1 VLKVVSS
8 DRPVDSGQT
17 QRDLPAGTVT
27 FLFTDIENS
36 TLLVQE
42 LGERWVDVLQAQR
55 LIMRRAIAAYEG
67 HEIGTEGDS
76 FFVVFASAEKGAAAV
91 VEAQR
96 ALVAHSW
103 PGFQVRVRMG
113 LHTGEGKVVG
123 DGYVGLDVHRAARI
137 AAAGHGGQVLL
148 SEATATLIGKA
159 LPPGALPRDLGEY
172 RLKDL
177 PRPEHI
183 YQLDVEGL
191 PTEFPA
197 LKSLDLRR
205 NNLPLHLTTFH
216 GREQELAEV
225 KRLLSDV
232 RLVTLLGPGGMGKTR
247 LAIRVASEVLEE
259 YEGVWLL
266 ELAPLSDGDLVAP
279 TLLSLLG
286 LREQPGRTPVD
297 TLIDYL
303 GSRKVLVV
311 MDNCEHLMEACA
323 SLGEKLLR
331 ACPKVRILAT
341 SREALRVAA
350 ETAWRVPPLALPD
363 PERLPPVETL
373 AQSSAV
379 ALFADRAVT
388 ALPTFTL
395 SEKNAR
401 LIVQICQRLDGI
413 PLAIELAAAR
423 LSVLSVEQIATRLQD
438 RFRLLT
444 GGSRTALPRQQTLR
458 ATLDWSYDLLADPE
472 RALLRRVSV
481 FAGGFNLEAAEA
493 VCGWDP
499 LAPDEV
505 LDQVAALGGKSL
517 LVISEQD
524 AQPRYGL
531 LETIREYAA
540 ARAGSAGEK
549 DELDQRHRNYFLEL
563 AEEAEPRLRGPDQLL
578 WLERLDGELDN
589 LRAGFRCSQERD
601 DPDPAFRFATALGLF
616 WRARGR
622 FSEGREW
629 LERVLQTVKG
639 SPALHAKALAWAGY
653 LAIWQ
658 GAHAQA
664 EQRAEEGLAL
674 YRKLGDPRGISF
686 ALQTLGAV
694 ALNQD
699 DYDRA
704 IQLEEESL
712 SYFREVNDK
721 SGIGLSYLYLGFIAL
736 QKAEHSRAMELLQEA
751 LTLFHQVGDKRSIAI
766 ASRVMGDVELTQGHY
781 ASATALLEESLT
793 LVREAK
799 DSQEIRS
806 ILQLL
811 GRAALCEGHYS
822 RATERFEE
830 SLKLARELGQRL
842 GIGGSL
848 IQLGTVARLEGDL
861 ERACRLITEGLSAL
875 DTREKYGIA
884 SALQALAH
892 VVSAQDR
899 PQEAAILFGAAQALR
914 EDLGTPLPSFEQ
926 EEYIKGMEKL
936 RSLLT
941 KADFAQLSADGRGL
955 SLEDAVRRAF
965 QAGGVARADVTA

>member
-8 DRPVDSGQT
+8 DRPTDTGQT
-17 QRDLPAGTVT
+17 RRDLPTGTVT

-42 LGERWVDVLQAQR
+42 LGERWVEVLQAQR
-55 LIMRRAIAAYEG
+55 LIMRQAIGAYDG

-76 FFVVFASAEKGAAAV
+76 FFVVFASAEKAAAAV
-91 VEAQR
+91 VDAQR

-113 LHTGEGKVVG
+113 LHSGEARVVG

-159 LPPGALPRDLGEY
+159 LPRGAVPRDLGEH

-197 LKSLDLRR
+197 LKSLDIRR

-225 KRLLSDV
+225 KRLLSEV

-279 TLLSLLG
+279 TLLTVLG
-286 LREQPGRTPVD
+286 LREQPGRTAVD
-297 TLIDYL
+297 TMIDYL
-303 GSRKVLVV
+303 GSRKVFVV
-311 MDNCEHLMEACA
+311 MDNCEHLLEACA
-323 SLGEKLLR
+323 GLAEKLLR
-331 ACPKVRILAT
+331 TCPKVRILAT

-379 ALFADRAVT
+379 ALFTDRAVS
-388 ALPTFTL
+388 ALPAFTL

-458 ATLDWSYDLLADPE
+458 ATLDWSYDLLAEPE

-505 LDQVAALGGKSL
+505 LDQVAALGEKSL

-531 LETIREYAA
+531 LETVREYAA
-540 ARAGSAGEK
+540 ARAASAGEK

-563 AEEAEPRLRGPDQLL
+563 AEEAEPKLHGPDQLL
-578 WLERLDGELDN
+578 WLQRLDDELDN
-589 LRAGFRCSQERD
+589 LRAGFKCSYERD
-601 DPDPAFRFATALGLF
+601 DADPALRFATALGLF

-629 LERVLQTVKG
+629 LERVLQMVKG

-653 LAIWQ
+653 LAILH
-658 GAHAQA
+658 GAHKQA
-664 EQRAEEGLAL
+664 EQQAEESLAI
-674 YRKLGDPRGISF
+674 YKKLGDKRGIGF

-699 DYDRA
+699 EYDRA

-712 SYFREVNDK
+712 TYFDEVRDK
-721 SGIGLSYLYLGFIAL
+721 SGLGLSYLSLGFIAV
-736 QKAEHSRAMELLQEA
+736 QKAEPSRAMARLQDA
-751 LTLFHQVGDKRSIAI
+751 LSLFRQVGDKRSIAI
-766 ASRVMGDVELTQGHY
+766 ASRVMGDVELTQAHY
-781 ASATALLEESLT
+781 ASATALLEESLSF
-793 LVREAK
+793 VREAK
-799 DSQEIRS
+799 DTLEVRI
-806 ILQLL
+806 ILRLL
-811 GRAALCEGHYS
+811 GRAALGEADYL
-822 RATERFEE
+822 RATRLFEE
-830 SLKLARELGQRL
+830 SLKIARELNHRL
-842 GIGGSL
+842 GIGISL
-848 IQLGTVARLEGDL
+848 VQLGTVARLEGDL
-861 ERACRLITEGLSAL
+861 DRAAALIVESLAIH
-875 DTREKYGIA
+875 DMPEKYAIT
-884 SALQALAH
+884 SALQALAQ
-892 VVSAQDR
+892 VFCAQDR
-899 PQEAAILFGAAQALR
+899 LQEAAILFGAAQALR

-941 KADFAQLSADGRGL
+941 KADFAQLSAEGRGL
-955 SLEDAVRRAF
+955 SLKDAVRRAL
-965 QAGGVARADVTA
+965 QAVESPVPK